1 MPTFEKPPSVLAE
14 YRRLD
19 PAERTAFTKALR
31 AFIQDLRRWERAGMA
46 GKPRFRAELR
56 VKDVEMRKGV
66 WELTWRWPEGRA
78 TFQYGPPV
86 VEGRVHVIWR
96 RIGTHAILR
105 NP

>member
-1 MPTFEKPPSVLAE
+1 
-14 YRRLD
+14 
-19 PAERTAFTKALR
+19 
-31 AFIQDLRRWERAGMA
+31 
-46 GKPRFRAELR
+46 
-56 VKDVEMRKGV
+56 MRKGV

-86 VEGRVHVIWR
+86 VEGRVHIIWR